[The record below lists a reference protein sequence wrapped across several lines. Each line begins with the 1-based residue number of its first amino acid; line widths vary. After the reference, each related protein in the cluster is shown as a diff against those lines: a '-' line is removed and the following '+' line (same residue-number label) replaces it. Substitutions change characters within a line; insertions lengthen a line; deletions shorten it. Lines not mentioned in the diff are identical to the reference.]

1 MTRLNTDRR
10 SSRRKSAIRSAVV
23 NTLLRLV
30 AAAALLWCR
39 RTVDS
44 AFISVLLVVI
54 ALLNLGTIVPIWICL
69 HTRLKEIEG
78 EEEDAAAEY

>member
-1 MTRLNTDRR
+1 MTPANIKRR
-10 SSRRKSAIRSAVV
+10 RDALRSAVV

-44 AFISVLLVVI
+44 AFVSVLLVVI
-54 ALLNLGTIVPIWICL
+54 ALVNLGTIVPIWISFRM
-69 HTRLKEIEG
+69 RLKEIEG
-78 EEEDAAAEY
+78 GEEDAAAEY

>member
-1 MTRLNTDRR
+1 MTPANIKRR
-10 SSRRKSAIRSAVV
+10 RDALRSAVV
-23 NTLLRLV
+23 NTLLRLI

-44 AFISVLLVVI
+44 AFVSVLLVVT

-78 EEEDAAAEY
+78 GEEDAAAEY